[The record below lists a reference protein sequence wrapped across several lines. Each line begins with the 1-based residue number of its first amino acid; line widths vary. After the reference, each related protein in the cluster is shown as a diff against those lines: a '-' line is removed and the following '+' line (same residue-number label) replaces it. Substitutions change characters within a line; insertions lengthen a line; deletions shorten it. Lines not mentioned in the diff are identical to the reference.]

1 MVNQVM
7 DEERRDFR
15 ARQAADHQRAQRELQ
30 EKRRQKESVIQA
42 LAMGESAEV
51 AVQAQHNAVADG
63 TATVAADGTTATN
76 RGPSLLIRLSQYK
89 KRLAKMEEDTDTD
102 VFGEPLDQLY
112 DRARLL
118 TLLDN
123 YDDPC
128 VLLDFISNYFASTFI
143 YYKYRI

>member
-1 MVNQVM
+1 MMEDQVVNQVM

-15 ARQAADHQRAQRELQ
+15 ARQAADHQRAQKELQ

-42 LAMGESAEV
+42 LAMGESAET

-63 TATVAADGTTATN
+63 TAAAAAADGTTATN

-102 VFGEPLDQLY
+102 AFGEPLDQLY

-118 TLLDN
+118 TLRDN

-128 VLLDFISNYFASTFI
+128 VLLAFI
-143 YYKYRI
+143 